1 MSAVASIRGRWEMND
16 AQDPL
21 APGHSLLQ
29 VAIVRRRIQLER
41 DVVLWR
47 RQSYEA
53 LGDAEIVLNA
63 ANQRLADL
71 VEQVVSYL
79 KDKIVI

>member
-1 MSAVASIRGRWEMND
+1 
-16 AQDPL
+16 L